1 MLITK
6 IRLDSCCFT
15 VFDPHSPTQDLWTMS
30 EHINV
35 KVLTLNCWGIPGNIP
50 TISSPVRKERFQ
62 AIADFLSVQDYDFV
76 FLQVFTKQTTIQ
88 RHDNKQF

>member
-1 MLITK
+1 
-6 IRLDSCCFT
+6 
-15 VFDPHSPTQDLWTMS
+15 MS

-62 AIADFLSVQDYDFV
+62 AIADFISVQDYDFV
-76 FLQVFTKQTTIQ
+76 FLQVLQ
-88 RHDNKQF
+88 NKLHYRGMQINNFRRFGMRMIVNI